1 MSDTTLREDAS
12 KSVVLG
18 TGSSPYPE
26 TADCTSIW
34 SLLDTRADLNPDA
47 VAAFD
52 ERGRTLTY
60 GEWRDWS
67 LRVAAGLAERG
78 IGRGSVV
85 SWQLPSWLEAMTVF
99 MALSRLGAVQN
110 PLIMMLRDKEVR
122 FITMQAKTELVIL
135 PRDFRN
141 FAHGE
146 MADRLVAENPGLQVL
161 LTDDGLP
168 EGDPTSLEAVSDEPE
183 VRWLFYTSG
192 TTSDPKGAMHTDA
205 GLLAAATTYCNAIH
219 PEPDDRIAALA
230 PMAHVGG
237 VLHVLSA
244 VQAGCS
250 VVLADIFDPVNTT
263 RVLSELDVTIG
274 GSGAPFARMLID
286 QQRANPEQRLFTR
299 QKSFM
304 HGGSPFP
311 ESLHYEVKEVLGG
324 VGMVSGYGLT
334 ECPYVSWG
342 TLEDTDDQHA
352 RCEGPPGPGT
362 EVRIVSPEGTV
373 VPRGE
378 SGELRV
384 KARQLMK
391 GYVDS
396 SLDVAAFDEDGFFR
410 TGDLASVDED
420 GYVRITGRLKDV
432 IIRNMENISAREV
445 EEGLIACEGV
455 KDVTVIGID
464 DDRTGERVCA
474 VVVPSDPAEPPT
486 LESLTSQ
493 LLAQGLNK
501 RKLPE
506 ALQIV
511 EVLPRNAMG
520 KILKRELKDRFN

>member
-1 MSDTTLREDAS
+1 MSNTANLEDIT

-18 TGSSPYPE
+18 KGGNPYPA
-26 TADCTSIW
+26 TADCASIW
-34 SLLDTRADLNPDA
+34 SLLDTRAELTPDA

-52 ERGRTLTY
+52 ERGRSLTY
-60 GEWRDWS
+60 GEWRGWS

-85 SWQLPSWLEAMTVF
+85 SWQLPNWLEAMTVL

-110 PLIMMLRDKEVR
+110 PLIMMLRDKELR
-122 FITMQAKTELVIL
+122 FITAQAESELVIL
-135 PRDFRN
+135 PREFRN
-141 FAHGE
+141 VMHGE
-146 MADRLVAENPGLQVL
+146 MADRLVAERPDLQVL

-168 EGDPTSLEAVSDEPE
+168 EGDPESLEPPSDDPE

-205 GLLAAATTYCNAIH
+205 GLLAAATTYSNAIH

-244 VQAGCS
+244 AQAGCS

-286 QQRANPEQRLFTR
+286 QQRAYPEKRLFTR
-299 QKSFM
+299 QKAFM

-352 RCEGPPGPGT
+352 RSEGPPGPGT
-362 EVRIVSPEGTV
+362 EIRIVSADGAV

-396 SLDVAAFDEDGFFR
+396 SLDPVAFDEEGFFR

-420 GYVRITGRLKDV
+420 GYVTITGRLKDV

-445 EEGLIACEGV
+445 EEALIACEGV
-455 KDVTVIGID
+455 RDVTVIGLD
-464 DDRTGERVCA
+464 DGRTGEKVCA
-474 VVVPSDPAEPPT
+474 VIVPKDPESPPT

-493 LLAQGLNK
+493 LVTRGLNK

-511 EVLPRNAMG
+511 EMLPRNAMG
-520 KILKRELKDRFN
+520 KILKRDLRERFN